1 MCLVTQI
8 NTPESLT
15 DAEPAPMPSS
25 AANGPQ
31 IWGAIHTW
39 TIGEQFNCNAP
50 NRRTPAA
57 LITPA
62 LVVFLFR

>member
-39 TIGEQFNCNAP
+39 TIHDPWNLQ
-50 NRRTPAA
+50 A
-57 LITPA
+57 LT
-62 LVVFLFR
+62 FLAQVMYGT